1 MRAPTQEGTGEEA
14 RHMKTKR
21 ATLLTKLV
29 VLALLVVSATALLD
43 LQKQIAQAEAQKAEL
58 EAQVAQQ
65 TQTNADLQDAV
76 DNSGD
81 PERKEDLARSKLGLA
96 APDEQIIIFT
106 D

>member
-1 MRAPTQEGTGEEA
+1 
-14 RHMKTKR
+14 MKTKG
-21 ATLLTKLV
+21 ATPLTKLV

-43 LQKQIAQAEAQKAEL
+43 LQKQSAQAEAQKAEL

>member
-1 MRAPTQEGTGEEA
+1 
-14 RHMKTKR
+14 MKTKR

-65 TQTNADLQDAV
+65 TQTNADLPEAV

>member
-1 MRAPTQEGTGEEA
+1 
-14 RHMKTKR
+14 MKTKR

-29 VLALLVVSATALLD
+29 VLALLVVSATAVLD

>member
-1 MRAPTQEGTGEEA
+1 
-14 RHMKTKR
+14 MKTKR

-58 EAQVAQQ
+58 EAQVVQQ

>member
-1 MRAPTQEGTGEEA
+1 
-14 RHMKTKR
+14 MKTKR

-29 VLALLVVSATALLD
+29 ALAMLVVSATALLD

>member
-1 MRAPTQEGTGEEA
+1 
-14 RHMKTKR
+14 MKTKR

-96 APDEQIIIFT
+96 APDEQIIIFP

>member
-1 MRAPTQEGTGEEA
+1 
-14 RHMKTKR
+14 MKTKR

-29 VLALLVVSATALLD
+29 VLALLVALAAALRD
-43 LQKQIAQAEAQKAEL
+43 VKHKHAQEEAEKAAL

>member
-1 MRAPTQEGTGEEA
+1 
-14 RHMKTKR
+14 MKTKR

-29 VLALLVVSATALLD
+29 VLAMLAVSATALLD

>member
-1 MRAPTQEGTGEEA
+1 
-14 RHMKTKR
+14 MKTKR

-29 VLALLVVSATALLD
+29 VLALLVISATALLD

-58 EAQVAQQ
+58 EAQVTQQ

-76 DNSGD
+76 DHSDD

>member
-1 MRAPTQEGTGEEA
+1 
-14 RHMKTKR
+14 MKTKL

-29 VLALLVVSATALLD
+29 VLAMLVVSATALLD

>member
-1 MRAPTQEGTGEEA
+1 
-14 RHMKTKR
+14 MKTKR

-29 VLALLVVSATALLD
+29 VLAMLVVSATALLD

>member
-1 MRAPTQEGTGEEA
+1 
-14 RHMKTKR
+14 MKTKR

-81 PERKEDLARSKLGLA
+81 PERKEDLVRSKLGLA

>member
-1 MRAPTQEGTGEEA
+1 
-14 RHMKTKR
+14 MKTKR

-29 VLALLVVSATALLD
+29 VLAMLVVSATALLD

-58 EAQVAQQ
+58 EAQVAKQ

>member
-1 MRAPTQEGTGEEA
+1 
-14 RHMKTKR
+14 MKTKR

-81 PERKEDLARSKLGLA
+81 PERKEDLARSQLGLA

>member
-1 MRAPTQEGTGEEA
+1 
-14 RHMKTKR
+14 MKTKR

-65 TQTNADLQDAV
+65 TQTNADHQDAV

>member
-1 MRAPTQEGTGEEA
+1 
-14 RHMKTKR
+14 MKTKR

-81 PERKEDLARSKLGLA
+81 PERKEDRKSVV
-96 APDEQIIIFT
+96 
-106 D
+106 

>member
-1 MRAPTQEGTGEEA
+1 
-14 RHMKTKR
+14 MKTRR
-21 ATLLTKLV
+21 ATMLTKLV

>member
-1 MRAPTQEGTGEEA
+1 
-14 RHMKTKR
+14 MKTKR

-76 DNSGD
+76 DNSED